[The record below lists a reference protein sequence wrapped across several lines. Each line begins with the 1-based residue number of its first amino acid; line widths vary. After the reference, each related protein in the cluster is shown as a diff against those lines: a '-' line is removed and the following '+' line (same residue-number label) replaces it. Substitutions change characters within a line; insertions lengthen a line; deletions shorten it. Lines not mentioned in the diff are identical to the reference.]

1 MSSSAPLP
9 ALTILDAVALTVGA
23 APSDAQALGFTVFT
37 TGDVPAEL
45 GLDRAALERAGFTG
59 KAGSSLVLPQAE
71 GPELVA
77 VGAGEE
83 GELDAAAL
91 RDLAATF
98 ARAAARHARIALIVS
113 ALGSADAA
121 TAAGVLSEGTLLA
134 RYTYTALKTEPKAM
148 ALEAA
153 T

>member
-59 KAGSSLVLPQAE
+59 KAGSSPVLPPAE
-71 GPELVA
+71 GPAPV
-77 VGAGEE
+77 
-83 GELDAAAL
+83 AAANKSRGRSAMKL
-91 RDLAATF
+91 RMNSVAKPVWNTVWN
-98 ARAAARHARIALIVS
+98 RIS
-113 ALGSADAA
+113 A
-121 TAAGVLSEGTLLA
+121 
-134 RYTYTALKTEPKAM
+134 
-148 ALEAA
+148 
-153 T
+153 